1 LLTSLSIKNYA
12 LIETVQLS
20 FKKGFTVITGET
32 GAGKSILLGALGL
45 ITGKR
50 ADSGSA
56 GIATEKCVVEGIFN
70 IEAYNLQIFFEDN
83 DLDFETNTIV
93 RRELLPSG
101 KSRAFINDTPV
112 TLSQLA
118 ILGNRLVDIHSQNKT
133 LEVVQNDFQFE
144 MLDTFSDNL
153 KQLDSYK
160 SIFNEWKKAQLQ
172 LKKRLEKQQKAQLEF
187 DYQSFLFNE
196 LDEAKLV
203 KGEFQQLEEEL
214 ETLGNADEIM
224 QQLANAVQ
232 KVSLEETGAIDQL
245 SQARASL
252 SRLSQYGS
260 QYEELYNRLHSSV
273 LELED
278 VSEALSEMSN
288 TIDADPL
295 KLERHTSRLQT
306 LYSLMKKH
314 QVDSEDKL
322 LEVRDALDLQLQ
334 EVQGADNEIATLEK
348 NIQNLNTKAV
358 KAAQQIHSKRSK
370 AIPALKSQVEKLLIS
385 LGMPN
390 AQFEIHLRSNEELDS
405 NGSDDLSF
413 LFSANKGSEPKELG
427 KGASGGELSRV
438 MLALK
443 SVLSSHKQ
451 LPTLIF
457 DEIDTG
463 VSGDIAIKMGGILK
477 EMGKTMQLISI
488 THLPQIAGQG
498 ASHFKVYK
506 KDTKEKTQTFIEA
519 LDTEQRISEIA
530 GMLGGSQESS
540 AAIEHAKNL
549 LK

>member
-1 LLTSLSIKNYA
+1 MLTSLSIKNYA

-56 GIATEKCVVEGIFN
+56 GIASEKCVVEGVFD
-70 IEAYNLQIFFEDN
+70 IEAYSLQIFFEEN

-348 NIQNLNTKAV
+348 NIQNLNAKAV
-358 KAAQQIHSKRSK
+358 KQ
-370 AIPALKSQVEKLLIS
+370 
-385 LGMPN
+385 
-390 AQFEIHLRSNEELDS
+390 
-405 NGSDDLSF
+405 
-413 LFSANKGSEPKELG
+413 
-427 KGASGGELSRV
+427 LSRFIAKEV
-438 MLALK
+438 
-443 SVLSSHKQ
+443 KQ
-451 LPTLIF
+451 Y
-457 DEIDTG
+457 
-463 VSGDIAIKMGGILK
+463 
-477 EMGKTMQLISI
+477 Q
-488 THLPQIAGQG
+488 H
-498 ASHFKVYK
+498 
-506 KDTKEKTQTFIEA
+506 
-519 LDTEQRISEIA
+519 
-530 GMLGGSQESS
+530 
-540 AAIEHAKNL
+540 
-549 LK
+549 